1 MYELRRC
8 SGRVFSK
15 QTQTASWAPGP
26 FSVSKMAVP
35 LSYSSEWLLILSRV
49 PTARG
54 NFSNRSRPA
63 GVSPQ
68 RAEPSQQLLS
78 SNANDGG
85 QSRAE
90 SEWSAV
96 IQNSFYTDQGRPL
109 QSLFSNADTGPSFV
123 SGEGATGL
131 HRHSSGAQQARLRR
145 AEPSDSAI
153 SKSPANTTSTTRYDS
168 SHQISEASEFLDQ
181 ELKLRTEL
189 SQHRYAVLKA
199 AAEFVN
205 RNFQPGNTFQEP
217 AYLGHPLPEENLQLR
232 PFSPEIFYMMS
243 IGMSSRGESVND
255 R

>member
-1 MYELRRC
+1 
-8 SGRVFSK
+8 
-15 QTQTASWAPGP
+15 
-26 FSVSKMAVP
+26 MAVP
-35 LSYSSEWLLILSRV
+35 LSYSSEWLLILIRV

-54 NFSNRSRPA
+54 SFSNRSRPA

-123 SGEGATGL
+123 SGEGATGV
-131 HRHSSGAQQARLRR
+131 HRHSSSAQQARLRR
-145 AEPSDSAI
+145 AGPSDSAI
-153 SKSPANTTSTTRYDS
+153 LKSPANTTSTTRYDS

-217 AYLGHPLPEENLQLR
+217 AYLGDPLPEENLQLR
-232 PFSPEIFYMMS
+232 PFPPEIFYMMS